1 MSQRDHTLI
10 EELLAVDALDG
21 LTLEDHAI
29 LVRERAAH
37 GDCEECRGLE
47 LGFRDT
53 AGRMAFTLE
62 PIAVDPTIPDRILDS
77 ERVALPP
84 PIPLAPAVDEVTER
98 RRTRRDRVLVAVIGV
113 AAVTVLIVGA
123 FVVAA
128 NRGGT
133 TLATASPA
141 QTVIRFD
148 PALAGAG
155 DLAMA
160 FTPGQPGVAIW
171 GSGLPDPGAGMT
183 YEIWMIT
190 GDQAVSGGCVA
201 PVDGSVAVFV
211 DADLGSADTM
221 AVTAEPGTCPA
232 APTGAPLLTASLTA

>member
-1 MSQRDHTLI
+1 MSQRDHTMI
-10 EELLAVDALDG
+10 EELLAADALDG

-29 LVRERAAH
+29 LVREQAAH
-37 GDCEECRGLE
+37 GDCDECRHLQ

-53 AGRMAFTLE
+53 AGRMAFMLE
-62 PIAVDPTIPDRILDS
+62 PIAVDPTIPDRILES
-77 ERVALPP
+77 ERGALPP
-84 PIPLAPAVDEVTER
+84 PVPSAPATDELTER
-98 RRTRRDRVLVAVIGV
+98 RRTRRGRVLVAVIGV
-113 AAVTVLIVGA
+113 AAVTVLILGA

-141 QTVIRFD
+141 QTIVSFD

-155 DLAMA
+155 SLAMA

-183 YEIWMIT
+183 YEIWMIAD
-190 GDQAVSGGCVA
+190 DQAVSGGCVT

-211 DADLGSADTM
+211 DADLGSSETM
-221 AVTAEPGTCPA
+221 AVTAEPDACPA
-232 APTGAPLLTASLTA
+232 APTGAPVLTASLTA